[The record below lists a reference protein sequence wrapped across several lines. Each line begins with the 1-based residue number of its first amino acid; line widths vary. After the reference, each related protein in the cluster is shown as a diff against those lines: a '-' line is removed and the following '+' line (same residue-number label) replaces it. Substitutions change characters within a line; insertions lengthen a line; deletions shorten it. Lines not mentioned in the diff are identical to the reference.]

1 LTSLRVSIFAALAA
15 TALILV
21 VFELVRSRRVQERYA
36 LIWLTAGVLILV
48 LAVWRDG
55 LNHISKLL
63 GIAYPP
69 NTLLVVGSFSLIL
82 LLLHF
87 STVISRLS
95 EQNKT
100 LAQRL
105 ALLEGELGAAPQPK
119 PTPTGSSARRSR
131 SASLS
136 STKSLRSPR
145 TLRKN
150 APKTV

>member
-1 LTSLRVSIFAALAA
+1 VTSLRVSIFAALAA
-15 TALILV
+15 TALIAV
-21 VFELVRSRRVQERYA
+21 AFELVRSRRVQERYA
-36 LIWLTAGVLILV
+36 LIWLTAGVMILV

-55 LNHISKLL
+55 LNHISSLI

-87 STVISRLS
+87 STVVSRLS

-105 ALLEGELGAAPQPK
+105 ALLEGEVRRQSEIA
-119 PTPTGSSARRSR
+119 PTGSSARRASSGASSR
-131 SASLS
+131 S
-136 STKSLRSPR
+136 KSLRKPS

>member
-1 LTSLRVSIFAALAA
+1 VTSLRVSIFAAIAA

-55 LNHISKLL
+55 LNHVSRVL

-87 STVISRLS
+87 STVVSRLS

-105 ALLEGELGAAPQPK
+105 ALLEGQLQSEA
-119 PTPTGSSARRSR
+119 TPTGSSARRTRSTASSSR
-131 SASLS
+131 
-136 STKSLRSPR
+136 TKSLRKPS

-150 APKTV
+150 APKTI

>member
-1 LTSLRVSIFAALAA
+1 VTSLRVSVFAAIAA
-15 TALILV
+15 IALIAV

-55 LNHISKLL
+55 LNHVSRLL

-69 NTLLVVGSFSLIL
+69 NTLLVVGSFCLIL

-87 STVISRLS
+87 SAVISRLS

-105 ALLEGELGAAPQPK
+105 ALLENELRSAPM
-119 PTPTGSSARRSR
+119 PTGAPARRARST
-131 SASLS
+131 SASR
-136 STKSLRSPR
+136 TKSLRKPS

>member
-1 LTSLRVSIFAALAA
+1 MTSLRVSIFAAIAA

-21 VFELVRSRRVQERYA
+21 VFELIRSRRVQERYA
-36 LIWLTAGVLILV
+36 IIWLTAGVLIFV
-48 LAVWRDG
+48 LAIWRDG
-55 LNHISKLL
+55 LNHVSRLL

-69 NTLLVVGSFSLIL
+69 NTLLVVGSFALIL

-105 ALLEGELGAAPQPK
+105 ALLEGELQSEA
-119 PTPTGSSARRSR
+119 TPTGSSAVRRTR
-131 SASLS
+131 STASS
-136 STKSLRSPR
+136 STKSLRKPR